1 MLKTIIY
8 REFLANITTLRF
20 ILGFLICIGL
30 VGTNTY
36 VLMQNYA
43 DRLQGHQRIVQSHLE
58 EIRNIETYSELSA
71 IHHPKSDKKPKLLSL
86 LNKGV
91 EGRLGSTVQVAH
103 GLVPAFA
110 TMQHKSDNPYLVVFP
125 QIDLMRVFQIVIS
138 LLTFLFAYNA
148 VAGERENGTL
158 ALMLSNSV
166 SRGIVLGAKYLGGM
180 LSLVVLLVISLL
192 TALLII
198 AVSPYGTISA
208 SDWARIGL
216 FCLVSLIYVSVLFT
230 LGLLFSSLTHRTATA
245 LMFVMFFWV
254 VFVLIWPSASV
265 FVVSKMLPLKSDTDL
280 TTEGVMAILAQGRTA
295 EHPLLDLRRQFANE
309 LAEFAQKRDIPLAD
323 HGVPYVI
330 VPPIPAWFDGGQWNR
345 FEGDTYIGR
354 FDGPPGKLFLFHEFF
369 KFREEL
375 VIRYA
380 DRLGE
385 MRHAYLTQYPIRQAK
400 LVRNLLHIS
409 PAGAYANASAI
420 LAGTDFESHLRFL
433 SQAKQYRQELIRYL
447 RDQEAFASAAWYN
460 PEAFKK
466 IDTGEIPVFREIPE
480 SIWFSIGRAAVDI
493 SILVLLNLV
502 FFLLTYLCFLKYNPR

>member
-1 MLKTIIY
+1 MLKTITY

-36 VLMQNYA
+36 VLMRNYA

-71 IHHPKSDKKPKLLSL
+71 IHHAKSDKKPKLLSL

-91 EGRLGSTVQVAH
+91 EGRLGSTVRVAH

-158 ALMLSNSV
+158 ALMLSNPV

-180 LSLVVLLVISLL
+180 LSLVMLLVISLL

-230 LGLLFSSLTHRTATA
+230 LGLLFSTLTHRTATA

-280 TTEGVMAILAQGRTA
+280 TTEGVMAILAQGQTA